1 MEAGAGFSSMSS
13 QWAATAQLFDSSLQ
27 NSLCLTPS
35 SCASTTRT
43 APFRTPTP
51 PPRTRAGAMKGDGNS
66 SDYSDDFE
74 APAPRPQP
82 PGAPP
87 PPGPTPQP
95 APRPPGPPVAPPTS
109 SASLAPSLPAAAP
122 SNLPPSMPPPLP
134 PGAPAVPAAPAPAR
148 APLMPE
154 PPAPPTTSPAPPAT
168 VPQAPLAPSMLA
180 APLPPAAPVAP
191 APPTPPSLSFGTYA
205 GEATR
210 DDESLLR
217 ILGEVS
223 PPPPP
228 ARSPTASRSPGGS
241 RKSPSRKG
249 DSPEETTKV
258 HVVVQHLAELCEPIS
273 MALCLSDFILE
284 KDVKVA
290 GVHLRRGMRLVPW
303 EGLER
308 CQSYASLLHCLEQS
322 TQLTFEW
329 PQVTPPAPD
338 FMFVSYEWICPQ
350 FLQRGF
356 DVPQARA
363 LPTLIQ
369 VPEASSAVALLRRV
383 IPGIEDFID
392 GPPRNL
398 WQLSGMDRVPQKLR
412 EHILKDFTDWVSTT
426 ANGVSMLGWWVG
438 GAVKTHGQQVHP
450 IHVGFPAFQEVHP
463 LAHATGQR
471 YTLGMRLDAS
481 QSGFWH
487 LQLSSKGFPTRSSAG
502 ETCRLLAAH
511 LHRPFDLSPLLDV
524 GSLARCPDS
533 AAGVLLRREAGRFI
547 PLREAAEYYG
557 RAALLLTKAETLQD
571 HELNRAAT
579 GLQLERQH
587 LLHEAREALG
597 TALHGL
603 PGRGQ
608 KKSKEGPGPERRA
621 GSSSDPRMWYLLGLV
636 MCSLGSESEGRQAY
650 RQALSLLPKG
660 LFAHAVYFNS
670 ALIYSR
676 DAMAG
681 NSAAEAA
688 AKRALHEFRRCCR
701 GMLRSCVEVSLRSC
715 RNDGFD

>member
-1 MEAGAGFSSMSS
+1 
-13 QWAATAQLFDSSLQ
+13 
-27 NSLCLTPS
+27 
-35 SCASTTRT
+35 
-43 APFRTPTP
+43 
-51 PPRTRAGAMKGDGNS
+51 
-66 SDYSDDFE
+66 
-74 APAPRPQP
+74 
-82 PGAPP
+82 
-87 PPGPTPQP
+87 
-95 APRPPGPPVAPPTS
+95 V
-109 SASLAPSLPAAAP
+109 
-122 SNLPPSMPPPLP
+122 
-134 PGAPAVPAAPAPAR
+134 
-148 APLMPE
+148 
-154 PPAPPTTSPAPPAT
+154 
-168 VPQAPLAPSMLA
+168 
-180 APLPPAAPVAP
+180 
-191 APPTPPSLSFGTYA
+191 PPTPPSLPFGTYT

-228 ARSPTASRSPGGS
+228 ARSPTASRSPRHS

-249 DSPEETTKV
+249 DSPQETTKV

-273 MALCLSDFILE
+273 LALCLSDFILE

-338 FMFVSYEWICPQ
+338 LMFVSYEWICPQ
-350 FLQRGF
+350 FLERGF
-356 DVPQARA
+356 DVPQALRA

-412 EHILKDFTDWVSTT
+412 EHILKDFTDW
-426 ANGVSMLGWWVG
+426 
-438 GAVKTHGQQVHP
+438 
-450 IHVGFPAFQEVHP
+450 
-463 LAHATGQR
+463 
-471 YTLGMRLDAS
+471 
-481 QSGFWH
+481 
-487 LQLSSKGFPTRSSAG
+487 GFPTRSSAG

-524 GSLARCPDS
+524 GSLARCPNS
-533 AAGVLLRREAGRFI
+533 VAGVLLRREAGRFI

-557 RAALLLTKAETLQD
+557 RAALLLTEAEKLQH
-571 HELNRAAT
+571 HEWNRTAT
-579 GLQLERQH
+579 GLQMERQH

-597 TALHGL
+597 TALYGL
-603 PGRGQ
+603 PGPRGQ
-608 KKSKEGPGPERRA
+608 KKSKEGPERRPA
-621 GSSSDPRMWYLLGLV
+621 SSDPRIWYLLGLV

-650 RQALSLLPKG
+650 RQALALLPKG

-670 ALIYSR
+670 VLS
-676 DAMAG
+676 
-681 NSAAEAA
+681 SAEAEDVV
-688 AKRALHEFRRCCR
+688 KCR
-701 GMLRSCVEVSLRSC
+701 LRITPPRP
-715 RNDGFD
+715 

>member
-1 MEAGAGFSSMSS
+1 MEAMLWLQTPALEKPVSAVQAGAGFSSMSS

-109 SASLAPSLPAAAP
+109 SASLAPSLPAAPAA

-168 VPQAPLAPSMLA
+168 VPQAPLAPSMPA

-217 ILGEVS
+217 ILGEVG

-228 ARSPTASRSPGGS
+228 ARSPTASRSPRSMGGTGKMPVL
-241 RKSPSRKG
+241 RKS
-249 DSPEETTKV
+249 SPLPGAVDTADLRVAAGHTACTRL
-258 HVVVQHLAELCEPIS
+258 HVRL
-273 MALCLSDFILE
+273 
-284 KDVKVA
+284 
-290 GVHLRRGMRLVPW
+290 LRVDMSAIPAARIRCPTS
-303 EGLER
+303 EGLANTDPGAGGFQRGRAPSPCHTWHRGLHRWATSE
-308 CQSYASLLHCLEQS
+308 SLA
-322 TQLTFEW
+322 TIW
-329 PQVTPPAPD
+329 RG
-338 FMFVSYEWICPQ
+338 PQ
-350 FLQRGF
+350 FFSRC
-356 DVPQARA
+356 
-363 LPTLIQ
+363 
-369 VPEASSAVALLRRV
+369 
-383 IPGIEDFID
+383 
-392 GPPRNL
+392 
-398 WQLSGMDRVPQKLR
+398 MDRVPQKLR
-412 EHILKDFTDWVSTT
+412 EHILKDFTDW
-426 ANGVSMLGWWVG
+426 
-438 GAVKTHGQQVHP
+438 
-450 IHVGFPAFQEVHP
+450 
-463 LAHATGQR
+463 
-471 YTLGMRLDAS
+471 
-481 QSGFWH
+481 
-487 LQLSSKGFPTRSSAG
+487 GFPTRSSAG

-557 RAALLLTKAETLQD
+557 RAALLLTKAEMLQD
-571 HELNRAAT
+571 HERNRAAT

-603 PGRGQ
+603 PGRGR

-621 GSSSDPRMWYLLGLV
+621 GSSSDPRMWYLLG
-636 MCSLGSESEGRQAY
+636 
-650 RQALSLLPKG
+650 
-660 LFAHAVYFNS
+660 
-670 ALIYSR
+670 
-676 DAMAG
+676 
-681 NSAAEAA
+681 
-688 AKRALHEFRRCCR
+688 
-701 GMLRSCVEVSLRSC
+701 
-715 RNDGFD
+715 

>member
-109 SASLAPSLPAAAP
+109 SASLAPSLPAAPAA

-168 VPQAPLAPSMLA
+168 VPQAPLAPSMPA

-217 ILGEVS
+217 ILGEVG

-228 ARSPTASRSPGGS
+228 ARSPTASRSPRGS

-356 DVPQARA
+356 DVPQAKA

-412 EHILKDFTDWVSTT
+412 EHILKDFTDW
-426 ANGVSMLGWWVG
+426 
-438 GAVKTHGQQVHP
+438 
-450 IHVGFPAFQEVHP
+450 
-463 LAHATGQR
+463 
-471 YTLGMRLDAS
+471 
-481 QSGFWH
+481 
-487 LQLSSKGFPTRSSAG
+487 GFPTRSSAG

-557 RAALLLTKAETLQD
+557 RAALLLTKAEMLQD
-571 HELNRAAT
+571 HERNRAAT

-603 PGRGQ
+603 PGRGR

-701 GMLRSCVEVSLRSC
+701 GMLR
-715 RNDGFD
+715 